1 MLLRSTHSFQFH
13 ANMKQHNKVSIR
25 PHVSMLSV
33 LKFLEYETWFAL
45 AEFVDNAIASYQA
58 NEAALKKLHGNDF
71 QLEVNIEINDA
82 ENKITI
88 RDNAAGIDE
97 ANYSRAFRAAEI
109 PSDTSGLSEFGM
121 GMKSASCWFS
131 DLWSVRTSALGEAVE
146 KTVKF
151 DMDKIF
157 EDKIEELEVESKPTD
172 KNNHYTFIE
181 LFEVQK
187 MPRRKGLGKVKSHL
201 TSIYR
206 EFLRKGIL
214 KLKVDN
220 IELKFTEPKVLTA
233 KFQEKPYVGV
243 GEPILWKLPID
254 FTVEEG
260 LSVHGFVAIRETG
273 STAESGFALFRRGR
287 VIEGSFDNGFRP
299 EFIFGAPNSYRY
311 QRVFGELHL
320 EGFDV
325 SFTKKG
331 IQWDENLEVFLQLLK
346 EEISSKQFP
355 LLQQAENYRTRASE
369 KEYKSAAKALE
380 QTVTDF
386 QSKAPKA
393 IEEVASIPP
402 VVKEE
407 ETKLVV
413 TEKTIHKE
421 FTAHFNKIDWH
432 ISIELSYDTS
442 LKDLIEVGNHLI
454 PNPKNN
460 KQIREVGIRLS
471 LTHPFMVQF
480 TGVDN
485 SKIEPILRMAAAL
498 GLAEVIAKDSGA
510 KTQGEVRRNF
520 NELISKISNSQT
532 E

>member
-1 MLLRSTHSFQFH
+1 
-13 ANMKQHNKVSIR
+13 MKNNKVNIR
-25 PHVSMLSV
+25 PNVSVLSV

-45 AEFVDNAIASYQA
+45 AEFVDNAISSFQT
-58 NEAALKKLHGNDF
+58 NETALKKLHGNDF

-82 ENKITI
+82 ENKIAI

-97 ANYSRAFRAAEI
+97 TNYPRAFRAAEI
-109 PSDTSGLSEFGM
+109 PPDTSGLSEFGM

-131 DLWSVRTSALGEAVE
+131 DLWSVRTTALGEAVE
-146 KTVKF
+146 NTVKF
-151 DMDKIF
+151 DMNKIF
-157 EDKIEELEVESKPTD
+157 EDKIEELEFESKPTE
-172 KNNHYTFIE
+172 KNNHYTIIE
-181 LFEVQK
+181 LYNVRK

-206 EFLRKGIL
+206 EFLRRGIL

-220 IELKFTEPKVLTA
+220 IELTFEEPKILTA

-243 GEPILWKLPID
+243 GEPIFWKKEITFPI
-254 FTVEEG
+254 EEG

-273 STAESGFALFRRGR
+273 STAESGFALFRRER

-355 LLQQAENYRTRASE
+355 LLQQAENYRTRAS
-369 KEYKSAAKALE
+369 KREYKSTSKALE
-380 QTVTDF
+380 QTVTDL

-393 IEEVASIPP
+393 IEEISSAPP
-402 VVKEE
+402 ALKEVDI
-407 ETKLVV
+407 KLIE

-421 FTAHFNKIDWH
+421 FTASFNRIDWH

-454 PNPKNN
+454 ANPKNN
-460 KQIREVGIRLS
+460 KAIREVGIRLS
-471 LTHPFMVQF
+471 LTHPFMIQY

-485 SKIEPILRMAAAL
+485 SRIEPILRIAAAL
-498 GLAEVIAKDSGA
+498 GLAEVIARESNA

-520 NELISKISNSQT
+520 NELISKISNPQNA
-532 E
+532 

>member
-1 MLLRSTHSFQFH
+1 
-13 ANMKQHNKVSIR
+13 
-25 PHVSMLSV
+25 MLSV

-45 AEFVDNAIASYQA
+45 AEFVDNALASFQA
-58 NEAALKKLHGNDF
+58 NETALKKLHGKNF
-71 QLEVNIEINDA
+71 QLEVSIEINDA
-82 ENKITI
+82 ENKIVI

-97 ANYSRAFRAAEI
+97 VNYPRAFRAAEI
-109 PSDTSGLSEFGM
+109 PVDTSGLSEFGM

-131 DLWSVRTSALGEAVE
+131 DLWSVRTSALSEGVE

-151 DMDKIF
+151 DMNKIF
-157 EDKIEELEVESKPTD
+157 EDKIEELEFESKPTD
-172 KNNHYTFIE
+172 KNAHYTVIE
-181 LFEVQK
+181 LYEVRK

-206 EFLRKGIL
+206 EFLRNGIL

-220 IELKFTEPKVLTA
+220 IELKFEEPKVLTA

-243 GEPILWKLPID
+243 GEPILWKLSID
-254 FTVEEG
+254 FPVEEG
-260 LSVHGFVAIRETG
+260 LSVKGFVAIRETG

-369 KEYKSAAKALE
+369 KEYNSAAKALE
-380 QTVTDF
+380 TTVSDL
-386 QSKAPKA
+386 QNKAPKA
-393 IEEVASIPP
+393 IEEVSSIPP
-402 VVKEE
+402 VVQEPQI
-407 ETKLVV
+407 KLTV

-454 PNPKNN
+454 QNPKNS
-460 KQIREVGIRLS
+460 KAIREVGIRLS

-498 GLAEVIAKDSGA
+498 GLAEVIARESNA